1 MKVCEGAPWCLMLV
15 PDGTR
20 ACKMHQRYPALFNEG
35 RDKWASRVRKGEAA
49 LKRAAV
55 KQAESDAAM
64 KRKR

>member
-1 MKVCEGAPWCLMLV
+1 
-15 PDGTR
+15 
-20 ACKMHQRYPALFNEG
+20 MHQRYPALFNEG

-49 LKRAAV
+49 LRRAAV